1 MWKFGFEKARKLE
14 ITALCWNPTYN
25 DLFAAGFGSCNMT
38 RMAARTDN
46 DSLVADNFYEQT
58 EPGVVCVFSLKN
70 PSYPEFLC
78 HAPCG
83 VMCLDFHP
91 EVSPSVVSLSDCS
104 SSYFQHP
111 HMLVVG
117 LYDGN
122 IAVYNLQKNV
132 GVPNYQS
139 DAKNG
144 KHRDIVWQVY
154 HIDNTFQKAE
164 KYS

>member
-1 MWKFGFEKARKLE
+1 MLNF
-14 ITALCWNPTYN
+14 
-25 DLFAAGFGSCNMT
+25 S
-38 RMAARTDN
+38 
-46 DSLVADNFYEQT
+46 DNFYEQS

-91 EVSPSVVSLSDCS
+91 E
-104 SSYFQHP
+104 HP

-122 IAVYNLQKNV
+122 IAVYNLQKNT
-132 GVPNYQS
+132 GSPSYQS

-144 KHRDIVWQVY
+144 KHRDIVWQV
-154 HIDNTFQKAE
+154 IIQMIASFEIIKDLCRSSGLRTTWTDTSTSTPCLGMAE
-164 KYS
+164 CQTGP

>member
-1 MWKFGFEKARKLE
+1 MLNF
-14 ITALCWNPTYN
+14 
-25 DLFAAGFGSCNMT
+25 S
-38 RMAARTDN
+38 
-46 DSLVADNFYEQT
+46 DNFYEQS

-91 EVSPSVVSLSDCS
+91 E
-104 SSYFQHP
+104 HP

-122 IAVYNLQKNV
+122 IAVYNLQKNT
-132 GVPNYQS
+132 GSPSYQS

-144 KHRDIVWQVY
+144 KHRDIVWQV
-154 HIDNTFQKAE
+154 IIQMIASFEIIKDLCRSSGLRTTWMVTSTSTLCLGMAE
-164 KYS
+164 CPTGP

>member
-1 MWKFGFEKARKLE
+1 M
-14 ITALCWNPTYN
+14 
-25 DLFAAGFGSCNMT
+25 
-38 RMAARTDN
+38 
-46 DSLVADNFYEQT
+46 
-58 EPGVVCVFSLKN
+58 VCVFSLKN

-91 EVSPSVVSLSDCS
+91 EVRLYLCVYEHNRNNVTS
-104 SSYFQHP
+104 QHP

-122 IAVYNLQKNV
+122 IAVYNLQKNT
-132 GVPNYQS
+132 GTPSYQS

-144 KHRDIVWQVY
+144 KHRDIVWQVMRY
-154 HIDNTFQKAE
+154 GESLSQ
-164 KYS
+164 Y